1 MDFTHV
7 HLFLNHLPLIGTFF
21 TLIFLIYFVYK
32 NNIEA
37 VKIFLYVFILLALI
51 TIPVVLTGDPAGETV
66 KAIPG
71 FNESVVDTHEDAG
84 WISFYLM
91 EVIGALAIVGLIL
104 IKKSGNIKSWFK
116 YSFIILAVISI
127 VSFGRTANLGGE
139 IRHTEIRT
147 NTPQ

>member
-1 MDFTHV
+1 MNPTHA
-7 HLFLNHLPLIGTFF
+7 HLFLNHLPLIGSMF

-32 NNIEA
+32 NNSEA

-71 FNESVVDTHEDAG
+71 FNESVVDNHEDAG
-84 WISFYLM
+84 WISFYLV
-91 EVIGALAIVGLIL
+91 EALGVLAIIGLVL
-104 IKKSGNIKSWFK
+104 IKKSGNIKNWFK

-127 VSFGRTANLGGE
+127 VSFARTANLGGE
-139 IRHTEIRT
+139 IRHTEIRA
-147 NTPQ
+147 NTQQ